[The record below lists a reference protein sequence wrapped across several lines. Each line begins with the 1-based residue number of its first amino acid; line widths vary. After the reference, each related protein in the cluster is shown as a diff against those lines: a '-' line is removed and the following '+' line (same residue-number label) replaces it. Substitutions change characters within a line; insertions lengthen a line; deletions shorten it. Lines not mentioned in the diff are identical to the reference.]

1 MKFKPVAMHLKRH
14 MVTSENSGNELK
26 LENYNT
32 ILFEPDLGLSRN
44 QDLVGPEE
52 ITRKCS
58 KE

>member
-1 MKFKPVAMHLKRH
+1 MTFKPVAMHLKRH

-44 QDLVGPEE
+44 
-52 ITRKCS
+52 
-58 KE
+58 